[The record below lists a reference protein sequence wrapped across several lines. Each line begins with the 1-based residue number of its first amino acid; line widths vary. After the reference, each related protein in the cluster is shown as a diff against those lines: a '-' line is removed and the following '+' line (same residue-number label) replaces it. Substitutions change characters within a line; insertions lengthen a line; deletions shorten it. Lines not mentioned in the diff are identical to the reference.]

1 MKKISLAI
9 LLSALTFN
17 AFAAPAANSG
27 IDEFVDLSDTYVVG
41 SYGTSNSPYTGSY
54 FSGAFGVALQAV
66 PDLYVEASYGH
77 QSMDLTFGV
86 TENYA
91 NKFGL
96 SGVYLFPV
104 EQVDRLSLVGKLGA
118 NYTIGKLS
126 GVGYSATNSGLSLTY
141 GVGAQYEINDQID
154 VRAMYENI
162 GGVGIT
168 ASSLNAGVVYHF

>member
-17 AFAAPAANSG
+17 AFAAPSG
-27 IDEFVDLSDTYVVG
+27 IDEFVDLSDTYAIG
-41 SYGTSNSPYTGSY
+41 SYGTSNSPYAGSY
-54 FSGAFGVALQAV
+54 FSGAFGVALRAV
-66 PDLYVEASYGH
+66 PDLYIEASYGH
-77 QSMDLTFGV
+77 QSMDLTFGI
-86 TENYA
+86 TTNST

-104 EQVDRLSLVGKLGA
+104 EQVDRLSLVGKFGA
-118 NYTIGKLS
+118 NYTSGKVS
-126 GVGYSATNSGLSLTY
+126 GAGFTIATSGISLTY
-141 GVGAQYEINDQID
+141 GVGAQYEVNDQID
-154 VRAMYENI
+154 IRAMYEDI